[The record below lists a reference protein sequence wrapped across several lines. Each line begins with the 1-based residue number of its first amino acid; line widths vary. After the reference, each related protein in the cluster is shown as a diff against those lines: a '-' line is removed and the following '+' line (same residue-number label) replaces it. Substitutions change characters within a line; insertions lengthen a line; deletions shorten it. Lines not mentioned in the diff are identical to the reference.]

1 MNLSNEL
8 LSIEKLKDIIVH
20 LAAKDGHEC
29 SERTPVSLCVNA
41 RSLADQGPAA
51 ISDTDE
57 NIALANYCAVWHSA
71 RDINVVVVGKSPIP
85 NV

>member
-20 LAAKDGHEC
+20 LAAEDGHER
-29 SERTPVSLCVNA
+29 SERTPVSLCVNP
-41 RSLADQGPAA
+41 RSLADQCPASV
-51 ISDTDE
+51 SDTDE
-57 NIALANYCAVWHSA
+57 NVTLANDCAVRHFA
-71 RDINVVVVGKSPIP
+71 RDINVVVVGKSPVP